1 MARSLLMM
9 TLLLAYLLILFK
21 DTSFVTFQVDVYAS
35 NDDDNDDNSVDDDDD
50 DDHFN
55 SSNNDN
61 NNDNCTTMNVIL
73 GTRSFTE
80 GTECDDTIIG
90 VPVTAVSGGSGSIL
104 GDTLRGL
111 ERHDILQ
118 GSEGDDKLYGD
129 EGNDELTASD
139 GIDKLYGGPGND
151 LLQAGFGADLLVGG
165 RGTNELYAGP
175 DDDILIGGPDV
186 NYFDCGE
193 GNDVIVDFNPARG
206 DTQADNCEVVLS
218 DLGDKEFFSQGGVI
232 SSKLQALGIGSFEDP
247 VDLEEI
253 GETIN

>member
-21 DTSFVTFQVDVYAS
+21 DTSLMTFQVDVYAVD
-35 NDDDNDDNSVDDDDD
+35 DDDNDDDDSN

-61 NNDNCTTMNVIL
+61 CTTTILIL

-90 VPVTAVSGGSGSIL
+90 VPVTAVSGDSGLIL
-104 GDTLRGL
+104 DDTLRGL

-139 GIDKLYGGPGND
+139 GTDKLYGGPG
-151 LLQAGFGADLLVGG
+151 
-165 RGTNELYAGP
+165 T
-175 DDDILIGGPDV
+175 
-186 NYFDCGE
+186 
-193 GNDVIVDFNPARG
+193 DFTTTR
-206 DTQADNCEVVLS
+206 
-218 DLGDKEFFSQGGVI
+218 I
-232 SSKLQALGIGSFEDP
+232 WY
-247 VDLEEI
+247 
-253 GETIN
+253 